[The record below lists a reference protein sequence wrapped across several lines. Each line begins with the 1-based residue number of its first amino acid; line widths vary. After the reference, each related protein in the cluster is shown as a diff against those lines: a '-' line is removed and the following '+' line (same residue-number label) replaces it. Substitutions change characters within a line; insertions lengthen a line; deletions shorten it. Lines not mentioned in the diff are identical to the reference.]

1 MANNNAETSNT
12 NVSLNRFQRF
22 LTTGNDRLSACIYNV
37 DLKIESIKSLFDLIK
52 DNHGVEAV
60 NLIKKYK
67 EDRLLFKNDTLV
79 YSLAVCVRSK
89 DERTKKAAYEI
100 MNTICQNPLDF
111 FKFVSICETISFE
124 IAFKLGSN
132 RNAIKNSIDMSR
144 VKNLLKPSKTEMK
157 FDVLKSHDK
166 SFNINAYNG
175 IQITKS
181 RPLSR
186 HSSGAMKP
194 LLSLRLNS
202 GKSSQNN
209 SDLVIET
216 MTADIFSSRKTSAA
230 STLRSELTFLT
241 TDRKESALTSTTNKT
256 THLPLLPTSRLGSS
270 KSGKKIE
277 LPLISER
284 TNSGKSRNQTPVIQS
299 PANRPGSAKPVIFF
313 DLNGDLTPSRRF
325 SESMTNS
332 MSDMPLSPGA
342 INASYPTTKSS
353 SLASIEQQKSVRP
366 LSRASSVKS
375 VSAVPAKSV
384 SRQNSVRGIL

>member
-1 MANNNAETSNT
+1 MANNNAETSNA

-22 LTTGNDRLSACIYNV
+22 LNTGNDRLSACIYNV

-52 DNHGVEAV
+52 DNLGVEAV

-79 YSLAVCVRSK
+79 YSLAICVRSK
-89 DERTKKAAYEI
+89 DEKTKKAAYEI

-111 FKFVSICETISFE
+111 FKFVSICEIISFE

-132 RNAIKNSIDMSR
+132 KNSIKNSIDMSK

-157 FDVLKSHDK
+157 FDILKRHNK
-166 SFNINAYNG
+166 SFNINDNKV
-175 IQITKS
+175 QILKS
-181 RPLSR
+181 NPLSR
-186 HSSGAMKP
+186 HLSASGTMKP

-241 TDRKESALTSTTNKT
+241 TDRKESALTSTT
-256 THLPLLPTSRLGSS
+256 HLPLIPTSRLGSS

-284 TNSGKSRNQTPVIQS
+284 TNSGKSRNQTPILQS
-299 PANRPGSAKPVIFF
+299 PANRPGSAKPIFF
-313 DLNGDLTPSRRF
+313 DLNGDMTPSRRF

-332 MSDMPLSPGA
+332 MSDMPLSPSV
-342 INASYPTTKSS
+342 INASYPTTKSP
-353 SLASIEQQKSVRP
+353 SLASLEQQKSAKP

-375 VSAVPAKSV
+375 VSALPTKPV
-384 SRQNSVRGIL
+384 SRQNSVRGTF